1 MRAVPLL
8 QLLAFLEGPLGGLYK
23 GIYLKWKKEKGNRE
37 VREEARRQGK
47 VHVTMRKR
55 QSMQVKMFVVIV
67 KCACELFLKV

>member
-1 MRAVPLL
+1 M
-8 QLLAFLEGPLGGLYK
+8 
-23 GIYLKWKKEKGNRE
+23 KWKKEKGNRE